1 MTRSPSS
8 VIVILLGFLGSIAL
22 AAQDKYTL
30 QVPNGLAFSDFREY
44 ENWEDIAVSQTEN
57 GIKVI
62 VANPTMPYDGGG
74 SRLHLHGIPQAVNAR
89 A

>member
-30 QVPNGLAFSDFREY
+30 QVPN
-44 ENWEDIAVSQTEN
+44 
-57 GIKVI
+57 
-62 VANPTMPYDGGG
+62 
-74 SRLHLHGIPQAVNAR
+74 AR
-89 A
+89 IF